1 MKLWL
6 YQFYAISHLSWPFM
20 INDLDRSFS
29 LDLQAEVNV
38 QLKRWAGIGR
48 SVDNG
53 LLFRSKTK
61 FGLGLT
67 SVSDHYQRMQI
78 IKYEL
83 LRNSLDPTVVELY
96 KFREKQNSSL
106 SRTWKATK
114 ALSVA
119 NTEVDR
125 DLMFPSQN
133 TLQGLG
139 FGNSIQ
145 NRLNRKEENWSH

>member
-1 MKLWL
+1 M
-6 YQFYAISHLSWPFM
+6 
-20 INDLDRSFS
+20 
-29 LDLQAEVNV
+29 
-38 QLKRWAGIGR
+38 
-48 SVDNG
+48 
-53 LLFRSKTK
+53 
-61 FGLGLT
+61 
-67 SVSDHYQRMQI
+67 SDHYQRMQI

-106 SRTWKATK
+106 SRTWKATN

-139 FGNSIQ
+139 FGKFNPKPSQ
-145 NRLNRKEENWSH
+145 SQRRKSVTLKAHEIAQ